1 MTTLLPLLQIA
12 NTNSW
17 ENPQLPSLNKLPPH
31 ASFYPFPTVENALNF
46 TREQSPWFLPLNG
59 LWDFQIKPRPEE
71 VTTSVLNS
79 KKWTTIQV
87 PGNWTM
93 QCDERGNS
101 YGHPHYTNV
110 QMPWRN
116 IPPDVPDENP
126 TGIYRKIFTIP
137 GMWDGRRVILHFA
150 GCEGALFVYI
160 NGQPVGISK
169 DARTPAEFDITQY
182 ARYGDRNVLL
192 AVVTQWSDA
201 SFVEDQDHW
210 WQAGLQREV
219 FLYTTGKPHI
229 QDVFAVGDLTPNY
242 RDGLLKLVVKVGFSA
257 ERYDDHCIEVR
268 LYDPTG
274 NPVFTEPLVAHYGES
289 KNQRGG
295 NLYPAS
301 EIHFDSKIRN
311 PKLWSAETPHLYKI
325 VVTLKRDLGD
335 LAADH
340 GESVSITV
348 GFRKIEIANR
358 KLLINGKAPLIKG
371 VNYHDH
377 SDITGKYISL
387 ELYEKDIQVMKQFN
401 VNAIR
406 TSHYPKDSAFYDLCD
421 RYGLYVVDEA
431 NIESHAYYHEICVD
445 PRYTNHFVERVRAM
459 VERDKNHPCVVF
471 WSLGNESGY
480 GPNHDAAAGY
490 ARRIDPTRPLHYEG
504 AITNWGSQSE
514 GWKGGQRASDVICP
528 MYPQIKNI
536 IEWAE
541 TSTDDQ
547 RPLIMCEYS
556 HCMGNSNGSLS
567 DYFTAFEKY
576 PGLQGGYLWE
586 WVDHGIRQETPD
598 RRAYWVYGGDFGDV
612 PNDANF
618 VADGIVWPDRSPH
631 PGLYEFKYL
640 AAPVKVEA
648 INLTQGY
655 VRVVNRQD
663 FLGLNMFYGK
673 WELTI
678 DGVITARGKLPALKG
693 RPGSSQPI
701 NIPIS
706 ESGGKNGERFL
717 NIYFYQKHDTLWAK
731 AGHEVAWAQLALPA
745 LPVRTARG
753 SNTAVNAVVT
763 PNLITLSARSTHAK
777 IDRNTGELIYLGK
790 KKNLIQSGPHL
801 NVWRAGTDN
810 DGIKLFSASTWND
823 WKPLSR
829 WMRMGLADI
838 KFSLI
843 SVKYIHKKGQLPV
856 VEVIFTASGREN
868 WADLYHRER
877 YKLQPSGELRVENT
891 VVLGKDMVDIPRVGV
906 VMSLVPGLEQ
916 LEYFGRG
923 PIENYWDRKASSMV
937 GRNQNTVSGEYIA
950 YIMPQE
956 YGHHTDVRWLTLKD
970 KKEHGL
976 GVRGYPT
983 FEFNVSHYTANDLF
997 AGKHTIDLHPRPEI
1011 ILSIDTLM
1019 RGLGTASCGPDTLEQ
1034 YQIRGKEYQF
1044 TYGLRVI

>member
-12 NTNSW
+12 NINSW
-17 ENPQLPSLNKLPPH
+17 ENPQLTSLNKLPPH
-31 ASFYPFPTVENALNF
+31 ATFYHFPTPEAALNLA
-46 TREQSPWFLPLNG
+46 REQSPWFLSLNG
-59 LWDFQIKPRPEE
+59 MWDFQIKPCPEE
-71 VTTSVLNS
+71 VTPSVLNS

-93 QCDERGNS
+93 QCDDRGNS

-110 QMPWRN
+110 QMPWPN
-116 IPPDVPDENP
+116 LPPDVPDENP
-126 TGIYRKIFTIP
+126 TGIYRREFTIP
-137 GMWDGRRVILHFA
+137 ADWEGRRIILHFA
-150 GCEGALFVYI
+150 GCEGALFVYV
-160 NGQPVGISK
+160 NGHPVGISK

-182 ARYGDRNVLL
+182 ARRGKSNILV

-219 FLYTTGKPHI
+219 FLYTTGTPHI
-229 QDVFAVGDLTPNY
+229 QDVYAVGDLTPDY
-242 RDGLLKLVVKVGFSA
+242 RDGLLKLMVNVGFYA
-257 ERYDDHCIEVR
+257 ERYDEYCVEVR
-268 LYDPTG
+268 LYDPVG
-274 NPVFTEPLVAHYGES
+274 KAVFAAPLVAQYGES

-295 NLYPAS
+295 SLYPAS
-301 EIHFDSKIRN
+301 EIHFDAKIRN
-311 PKLWSAETPHLYKI
+311 PKLWSAETPNLYKV
-325 VVTLKRDLGD
+325 VVTLKNDREAPVDEPE
-335 LAADH
+335 
-340 GESVSITV
+340 ESVATTF
-348 GFRKIEIANR
+348 GFRKIEIAYR
-358 KLLINGKAPLIKG
+358 KLLINGKAPRIKG
-371 VNYHDH
+371 VDYHDH
-377 SDITGKYISL
+377 SDITGKYIPP
-387 ELYEKDIQVMKQFN
+387 ELFEKDIQVMKQFN

-406 TSHYPKDSAFYDLCD
+406 TSHYPKDAVFYDLCD
-421 RYGLYVVDEA
+421 RYGLYVIDEA
-431 NIESHAYYHEICVD
+431 NIESHAYYQEICVD
-445 PRYTNHFVERVRAM
+445 PRYTNHFVERVRDM

-490 ARRIDPTRPLHYEG
+490 ARRADPTRPLHYEG

-514 GWKGGQRASDVICP
+514 GWNGGQRASDVICP
-528 MYPQIKNI
+528 MYPQIKSI

-541 TSTDDQ
+541 TPTDDP

-567 DYFTAFEKY
+567 DYFAAFEKY

-586 WVDHGIRQETPD
+586 WVDHGIRREKPD
-598 RRAYWVYGGDFGDV
+598 GKVYWVYGGDFGDV

-618 VADGIVWPDRSPH
+618 VADGIVWPNRGPH

-640 AAPVKVEA
+640 AAPVKVDP
-648 INLTQGY
+648 INLEQGL

-678 DGVITARGKLPALKG
+678 DGVVAARGKLPVLKG
-693 RPGSSQPI
+693 GPGSSQEITLPI
-701 NIPIS
+701 
-706 ESGGKNGERFL
+706 GDKGRKKGERFL
-717 NIYFYQKHDTLWAK
+717 NFYFYQKHDTLWAK
-731 AGHEVAWAQLALPA
+731 AGHEVAWMQLALPA
-745 LPVRTARG
+745 IPVRSARG
-753 SNTAVNAVVT
+753 SSTSVNAEVT
-763 PNLITLSARSTHAK
+763 PKLITLATKSIYVK
-777 IDRNTGELIYLGK
+777 IDRDTGKLVYLGENI
-790 KKNLIQSGPHL
+790 NLIQNSPRL

-810 DGIKLFSASTWND
+810 DGIKLLSAPAWGD

-829 WMRMGLADI
+829 WIRMGLDDI

-843 SVKYIHKKGQLPV
+843 SVKYVHQRGQLPV
-856 VEVIFTASGREN
+856 VEVISTASGREN

-877 YKLQPSGELRVENT
+877 YTLQPSGELQVENT
-891 VVLGKDMVDIPRVGV
+891 VRLGKDMIDIPRVGV
-906 VMSLVPGLEQ
+906 VMSLLPGLEQ

-923 PIENYWDRKASSMV
+923 PLENYWDRKASSMV
-937 GRNQNTVSGEYIA
+937 GHYQNTVSGEYVP

-956 YGHHTDVRWLTLKD
+956 HGHHTDVRWLRLKD
-970 KKEHGL
+970 EMDRGL
-976 GVRGYPT
+976 EVKGYPS
-983 FEFNVSHYTANDLF
+983 FEFNVSHFTANDLF
-997 AGKHTIDLHPRPEI
+997 AGKHTIDLYPRPEV
-1011 ILSIDTLM
+1011 ILSIDTIM

-1034 YQIRGKEYQF
+1034 YQIRSSEYKF